1 VSTIAVLYVSGA
13 LVELAGIALVGWD
26 VRDANRTLKDM
37 SKPEWLY
44 EQPEEQRRSQSLFGL
59 MAVVAAGNI
68 RRRAIGVGLIACGLI
83 VQTVANV
90 AAL

>member
-1 VSTIAVLYVSGA
+1 
-13 LVELAGIALVGWD
+13 
-26 VRDANRTLKDM
+26 M
-37 SKPEWLY
+37 SRPAWFY
-44 EQPEEQRRSQSLFGL
+44 EQPEEQRQSQSLFA
-59 MAVVAAGNI
+59 MTAVVAAGNI